1 MISNQ
6 PDDLPTLFEY
16 ILMINTGCYQRN
28 TDSFDYTPIN
38 FDTLYKELKQFYT
51 SNDILTGYN
60 SFIKENEYNTKIFN
74 AYKKAKNEYDKIL
87 IESEM
92 KQMLLFEIMFQ
103 KEQEQ
108 QRLEEEYLRFKEN
121 RLKSTATDNDNKKK

>member
-74 AYKKAKNEYDKIL
+74 AYKKAKNEF
-87 IESEM
+87 ESEM

-121 RLKSTATDNDNKKK
+121 RLKSTATDNDNEKK

>member
-6 PDDLPTLFEY
+6 PDDLPTLFEF
-16 ILMINTGCYQRN
+16 ILMVNSGRYQRN
-28 TDSFDYTPIN
+28 TNSFDYTPIN
-38 FDTLYKELKQFYT
+38 LDILYKDIKQFFT
-51 SNDILTGYN
+51 SNDILSGYN

-121 RLKSTATDNDNKKK
+121 RLKSMSTDNEKK